1 MELITQ
7 LYKQDIPSLI
17 FGIFIVISAIITI
30 YEIIGKFSKIIGKP
44 VKWVREKEKDHALL
58 LQTIKRVD
66 ILQEEHDESVKQS
79 IRHDELIRSDL
90 KNLTDLFVEKQIND
104 YRWEIINFSNR
115 IANGEVCNKD
125 SYRHCFSTYEKY
137 EKLLKEN
144 GMKNG
149 EVEISMEVINESYKN
164 KTKPKGM

>member
-1 MELITQ
+1 MDLITE
-7 LYKQDIPSLI
+7 LFKQDIPSLI
-17 FGIFIVISAIITI
+17 FGVFILISAIITI

-44 VKWVREKEKDHALL
+44 VKWVRQKEKDHALL

-66 ILQEEHDESVKQS
+66 ILQKEHDESVKQS

-115 IANGEVCNKD
+115 VANGETCNKD
-125 SYRHCFSTYEKY
+125 SYRHCFATYEKY
-137 EKLLKEN
+137 EKLLEEN
-144 GMKNG
+144 EMENG
-149 EVEISMEVINESYKN
+149 EVEISMEIINESYKQ
-164 KTKPKGM
+164 KLKQGF

>member
-1 MELITQ
+1 MDLITE

-79 IRHDELIRSDL
+79 IHHDEMIRSDL
-90 KNLTDLFVEKQIND
+90 KNLTEILVEKQIND

-115 IANGEVCNKD
+115 VANGETCNKD
-125 SYRHCFSTYEKY
+125 SYRHCFATYEKY
-137 EKLLKEN
+137 ERLLEEN
-144 GMKNG
+144 EMENG
-149 EVEISMEVINESYKN
+149 EVEISMEIINESYKQ
-164 KTKPKGM
+164 KLKQGF

>member
-1 MELITQ
+1 MELITE

-44 VKWVREKEKDHALL
+44 VKWVREKENDHALL

-79 IRHDELIRSDL
+79 IRHDEMIRSDL
-90 KNLTDLFVEKQIND
+90 KNLTEILVEKQIND
-104 YRWEIINFSNR
+104 YRWEIISFSNR
-115 IANGEVCNKD
+115 VANGETCNKD
-125 SYRHCFSTYEKY
+125 SYRHCFATYEKY
-137 EKLLKEN
+137 EKLLEEN
-144 GMKNG
+144 GMENG
-149 EVEISMEVINESYKN
+149 EVEISMEIINESYKQ
-164 KTKPKGM
+164 KLKHGF